1 MSKQEGQFDFDDL
14 DAKPKKAKDNK
25 KSQKQ
30 NEQFF
35 DFDQQPP
42 TKASKL
48 LVINKKTLEQDNSI
62 NNKDKNTKK
71 SKNNYD
77 DY

>member
-1 MSKQEGQFDFDDL
+1 MSKWEDQFDFDDL
-14 DAKPKKAKDNK
+14 DAKPKKTKDNK
-25 KSQKQ
+25 KNQKQ

-42 TKASKL
+42 TKAPKL
-48 LVINKKTLEQDNSI
+48 PVVNKKTLEQDNST

-71 SKNNYD
+71 SKNVYD